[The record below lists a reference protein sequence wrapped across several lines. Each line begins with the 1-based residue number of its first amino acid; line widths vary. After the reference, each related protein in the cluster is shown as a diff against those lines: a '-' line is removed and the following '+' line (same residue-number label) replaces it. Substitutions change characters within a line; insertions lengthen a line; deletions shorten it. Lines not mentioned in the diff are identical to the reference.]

1 LNFKII
7 HDGNNF
13 RIYYFPIKSFE
24 KDMTELGEFL
34 ELVENDEGT
43 VSSII
48 PNTGNP
54 TVSIA
59 LGKSRGGM
67 SPKSRDLA

>member
-1 LNFKII
+1 
-7 HDGNNF
+7 
-13 RIYYFPIKSFE
+13 
-24 KDMTELGEFL
+24 MTELGEFL
-34 ELVENDEGT
+34 EHVENDEGT

-59 LGKSRGGM
+59 LGKSRGHVTKVKGFGVVLRKKQVV
-67 SPKSRDLA
+67 S